1 MIAPTSVAPEILFLF
16 TGQLQIDALLCSF
29 PILIAHS
36 VSPKREQK
44 TLRLRLRAAAHPPII
59 LSVQMLQKPAPYSLR
74 LIAQIGLFSA
84 TASVQGGLLPEL
96 PQATSPVALSA
107 ASDPNTGKSG
117 FRYQG
122 KNTPPVIR
130 VQPGSTLNVEYKNDL
145 AAQSKEDCFG
155 HPCMQMTN
163 LHFHGLHVSPNA
175 PQDDVLDMMASP
187 GETLHYAVQVA
198 PQQPP
203 GLYWYH
209 THSHGESYIQDLDG
223 MSGAIVVEGIER
235 YAPEVQNMRERIL
248 VLRDLVLANDGAERK
263 KVMDS
268 VAMQTTRCG
277 TAPEKPEAAF
287 TVNGTL
293 RPKIDIA
300 PGERQF
306 WRIVNASPD
315 LYADLEVDGVSLD
328 VVAVD
333 GMPLA
338 YHDPSIRN
346 RSMSH
351 VLLPPAGRVE
361 AIVTGPPA
369 NSHAALRS
377 RCFDTGPDGDSNP
390 AMVLADLVS
399 APSSNPRTLAALG
412 GAPVYATFSPTVLKR
427 VETSEPQFVVTFTED
442 KQGFYINGQ
451 KFEMNSGPMLTVDV
465 GSLQHWRVTNST
477 KEVHPFHIHQ
487 VHFLAYR
494 VGDKPVKDPVWLD
507 TVNVSYGSSVDLVMD
522 FTDPIIRGMSLF
534 HCHLLKH
541 EDKGMMAKILFR

>member
-1 MIAPTSVAPEILFLF
+1 VQISQKLLVGVAGWVAGMGIMLTPAR
-16 TGQLQIDALLCSF
+16 GQEGI
-29 PILIAHS
+29 
-36 VSPKREQK
+36 
-44 TLRLRLRAAAHPPII
+44 
-59 LSVQMLQKPAPYSLR
+59 
-74 LIAQIGLFSA
+74 
-84 TASVQGGLLPEL
+84 LPEL
-96 PQATSPVALSA
+96 PEARTPVTLA
-107 ASDPNTGKSG
+107 AVSDPVSGKSE
-117 FRYQG
+117 FRYQD

-130 VQPGSTLNVEYKNDL
+130 VQPGSVLNVEYKNEL

-187 GETLHYAVQVA
+187 GETLHYSVQVP

-235 YAPEVQNMRERIL
+235 YSPEVLNMRERIL
-248 VLRDLVLANDGAERK
+248 VLRDMVLPTDGAERK
-263 KVMDS
+263 TVMES
-268 VAMQTTRCG
+268 VALQTTQCG
-277 TAPEKPEAAF
+277 TAAEAPERAF
-287 TVNGTL
+287 TVNGRL
-293 RPKIDIA
+293 RPKIDIS

-315 LYADLEVDGVSLD
+315 LYADLVVGSASFD
-328 VVAVD
+328 VVALD
-333 GMPLA
+333 GVPLA
-338 YHDPSIRN
+338 YHDPSIRK
-346 RSMSH
+346 RPMSH
-351 VLLPPAGRVE
+351 ILVPPAGRVE

-369 NSHAALRS
+369 DSHAALRT

-390 AMVLADLVS
+390 AMVLADIVS
-399 APSSNPRTLAALG
+399 AQPSNLRARPALG
-412 GAPVYATFSPTVLKR
+412 GAPVYQSFAPANLQR
-427 VETSEPQFVVTFTED
+427 VEASNAQFVVTFTED
-442 KQGFYINGQ
+442 KQGFYINNR
-451 KFEMNSGPMLTVDV
+451 KFEMDAGPMLTVDV
-465 GSLQHWRVTNST
+465 GSLQHWRVVNST

-487 VHFLAYR
+487 AHFLTYAAD
-494 VGDKPVKDPVWLD
+494 GKPVKDPVWLD
-507 TVNVSYGSSVDLVMD
+507 TVNVPYGHSVDLVMD

>member
-1 MIAPTSVAPEILFLF
+1 MASIE
-16 TGQLQIDALLCSF
+16 LL
-29 PILIAHS
+29 
-36 VSPKREQK
+36 V
-44 TLRLRLRAAAHPPII
+44 
-59 LSVQMLQKPAPYSLR
+59 
-74 LIAQIGLFSA
+74 A
-84 TASVQGGLLPEL
+84 TASGQDRILPEL
-96 PQATSPVALSA
+96 PQASTPVTLVA
-107 ASDPNTGKSG
+107 ASNPVSGKSE

-122 KNTPPVIR
+122 NNTPPVIR
-130 VQPGSTLNVEYKNDL
+130 VQTGSVLNVEYKNEL

-155 HPCMQMTN
+155 HPCMNMTN

-175 PQDDVLDMMASP
+175 PQDDVLDMIASP
-187 GETLHYAVQVA
+187 GETLHYAVQVP

-209 THSHGESYIQDLDG
+209 THSHGESYVQDLDG

-235 YAPEVQNMRERIL
+235 YAPEVRYMRERIL
-248 VLRDLVLANDGAERK
+248 VLRNLVLSNDGVERK
-263 KVMDS
+263 RITES
-268 VAMQTTRCG
+268 VNMQTSQCG
-277 TAPEKPEAAF
+277 SATEKADAAF

-315 LYADLEVDGVSLD
+315 LYADLEVDSVSLE
-328 VVAVD
+328 VIALD

-346 RSMSH
+346 RSISH

-369 NSHAALRS
+369 DSHAALRS
-377 RCFDTGPDGDSNP
+377 RCFDTGPDGDANP

-399 APSSNPRTLAALG
+399 APPPSNQTRPALG
-412 GAPVYATFSPTVLKR
+412 GAPVYETFLPTVLKQI
-427 VETSEPQFVVTFTED
+427 ETSEPQFVVTFTED

-451 KFEMNSGPMLTVDV
+451 KFKMNSGPMLTVDV
-465 GSLQHWRVTNST
+465 GSLQHWRVVNST

-487 VHFLAYR
+487 AHFLTYAID
-494 VGDKPVKDPVWLD
+494 GKPLKDPVWLD
-507 TVNVSYGSSVDLVMD
+507 TVNVCYGSSVDLVMD

-534 HCHLLKH
+534 HCHLFKH

>member
-1 MIAPTSVAPEILFLF
+1 VQILQKIAVAVGRL
-16 TGQLQIDALLCSF
+16 A
-29 PILIAHS
+29 S
-36 VSPKREQK
+36 VS
-44 TLRLRLRAAAHPPII
+44 
-59 LSVQMLQKPAPYSLR
+59 
-74 LIAQIGLFSA
+74 LFVA
-84 TASVQGGLLPEL
+84 TASGQDGILPEL
-96 PQATSPVALSA
+96 PQVRTPVALTA
-107 ASDPNTGKSG
+107 ASDPVSGKSG

-122 KNTPPVIR
+122 SNTPPVIR
-130 VQPGSTLNVEYKNDL
+130 VEPGTVLNVEYKNEL

-155 HPCMQMTN
+155 HPCMNMTN

-187 GETLHYAVQVA
+187 GETLHYSVQVP

-235 YAPEVQNMRERIL
+235 YAPEVLNMRERIL
-248 VLRDLVLANDGAERK
+248 VLRNRVLPTEAAERK
-263 KVMDS
+263 AVMQS
-268 VAMQTTRCG
+268 VAMQTTPCG
-277 TAPEKPEAAF
+277 TANEKPEAAF

-300 PGERQF
+300 PGEQQF

-315 LYADLEVDGVSLD
+315 LYADLELDSVSLE
-328 VVAVD
+328 VVAFD

-338 YHDPSIRN
+338 YHDPKIRK

-369 NSHAALRS
+369 DSHAALRS

-390 AMVLADLVS
+390 AMVLADIVS
-399 APSSNPRTLAALG
+399 AQPSNLQTRSALG
-412 GAPVYATFSPTVLKR
+412 GAPVYAETFAPTVFKR
-427 VETSEPQFVVTFTED
+427 VEQSEPQFVVTFTED

-487 VHFLAYR
+487 VHFR
-494 VGDKPVKDPVWLD
+494 VYAVDGKPVKDPVWLD
-507 TVNVSYGSSVDLVMD
+507 TVNVAYGSTVDLVMD

>member
-1 MIAPTSVAPEILFLF
+1 M
-16 TGQLQIDALLCSF
+16 QI
-29 PILIAHS
+29 
-36 VSPKREQK
+36 
-44 TLRLRLRAAAHPPII
+44 
-59 LSVQMLQKPAPYSLR
+59 LQK
-74 LIAQIGLFSA
+74 IAVATGGWVASVGLFVA
-84 TASVQGGLLPEL
+84 TASGQDGILPEL
-96 PQATSPVALSA
+96 PQASSPVMLTA
-107 ASDPNTGKSG
+107 ASDPTTGKSE

-130 VQPGSTLNVEYKNDL
+130 AQPGSVLNVEYKNEL

-187 GETLHYAVQVA
+187 GETLHYSVQVP

-235 YAPEVQNMRERIL
+235 YVPEVRNLRERIL
-248 VLRDLVLANDGAERK
+248 VLRDLVLPNDAAKRRT
-263 KVMDS
+263 VMES
-268 VAMQTTRCG
+268 VAMQATQCG
-277 TAPEKPEAAF
+277 AAPEKPEAAF

-315 LYADLEVDGVSLD
+315 LYADLELD
-328 VVAVD
+328 SGSFEVVALD

-338 YHDPSIRN
+338 YHDPAIRT

-351 VLLPPAGRVE
+351 VLVPPAGRVE

-377 RCFDTGPDGDSNP
+377 CCFDTGPDGDSNP
-390 AMVLADLVS
+390 AMVLADIVS
-399 APSSNPRTLAALG
+399 APSSNVQTQTALG
-412 GAPVYATFSPTVLKR
+412 GAPVYASFPATTLKR
-427 VETSEPQFVVTFTED
+427 VETSQPKFVVTFTED
-442 KQGFYINGQ
+442 KAGFYINGQ

-465 GSLQHWRVTNST
+465 GSLEHWRVTNST

-487 VHFLAYR
+487 VHFLAYA
-494 VGDKPVKDPVWLD
+494 VDGKPVKDPVWLD
-507 TVNVSYGSSVDLVMD
+507 TVNVPYGSSIDLVMD